1 MIDLGHPDLSVRRQ
15 CELLGLNRATFY
27 YQAIPESAFNLD
39 LMRMIDEQY
48 TKTPF
53 YGWPKMT
60 AHLRRKGYC
69 VNHKRVHPAPAAHN
83 GPTGHLSEE
92 THHHLRERP

>member
-39 LMRMIDEQY
+39 LMRMIDEQLY
-48 TKTPF
+48 QDTF
-53 YGWPKMT
+53 
-60 AHLRRKGYC
+60 LRLAQDDG
-69 VNHKRVHPAPAAHN
+69 PSAPQ
-83 GPTGHLSEE
+83 GLP
-92 THHHLRERP
+92 REP